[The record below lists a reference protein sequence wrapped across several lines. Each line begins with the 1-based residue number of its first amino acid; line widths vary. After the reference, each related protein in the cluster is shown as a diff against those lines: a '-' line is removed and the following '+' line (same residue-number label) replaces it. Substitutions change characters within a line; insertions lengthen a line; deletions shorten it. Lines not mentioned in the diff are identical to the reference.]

1 MLLPDINDFCD
12 RAEKQLL
19 ARHTSGDD
27 ENSEGHVTKD
37 EARLA
42 RWEADRENP
51 TDKED

>member
-27 ENSEGHVTKD
+27 ENNQDITED
-37 EARLA
+37 EARLEQ
-42 RWEADRENP
+42 WEADRDDP
-51 TDKED
+51 TEED